1 MPVASLAARVTRRRE
16 LLRVAGVLSRAAGLI
31 GACSAPEPAAPPAA
45 PPAAKATA
53 AAAPTAAATV
63 ATQAKPAPAASGE
76 ATLVLGVDA
85 ESLDPLVTTN
95 AFSRSMMKAIFDT
108 LVVLDP
114 QLAPQPALAT
124 SWETPNDTTWRFK
137 LRQGVKFHDG
147 SPFNATVAKYS
158 LDRFVGP
165 NPKNTQAAW
174 LKPITAVKVVDA
186 ATLELTTD
194 GPCA

>member
-1 MPVASLAARVTRRRE
+1 MRAAKSRRE
-16 LLRVAGVLSRAAGLI
+16 FLRVAGLVSLGAGLLS
-31 GACSAPEPAAPPAA
+31 ACGPAAVPA
-45 PPAAKATA
+45 PPTSA
-53 AAAPTAAATV
+53 
-63 ATQAKPAPAASGE
+63 PAPAAKPAAAATGQ
-76 ATLVLGVDA
+76 ATLVLGVDS

-95 AFSRSMMKAIFDT
+95 AFSRSMMKAMFDT

-147 SPFNATVAKYS
+147 SPFNAEIAKYS
-158 LDRFVGP
+158 LERFVDP
-165 NPKNTQAAW
+165 ATKNPEAAV
-174 LKPITAVKVVDA
+174 LKPITAVTVVDA

-194 GPCA
+194 